1 MDNNNQMNAPL
12 ANKVVEVNLIKE
24 MKSSFLSYAMSV
36 IVSRAIP
43 DVRDGLKPVQRRI
56 LFGMDELGVY
66 PDKQYKKSAR
76 IVGDV
81 MGKYHPHGDSAIYD
95 AMVRMA
101 QDFNYRYPLVNGHG
115 NFGSIDGD
123 GAAHMRY
130 TEARMEKISAEMLKD
145 LRKDTVNFIDNYD
158 GSEVE
163 PQVLPAKIPNLLVN
177 GATGIAVGMATYIP
191 PHNLGEVIDGYIAY
205 INNPEID
212 PLDLMEL
219 IKGPDFPTGG
229 KILGLSGIREAY
241 LSGRG
246 TIRIQ
251 AKTEIVEMA
260 SGKKQII
267 IKEIPYQVN
276 KTTLIDRIATLT
288 KDKVIDGITDLRDE
302 SNRNGMRVVME
313 LRRDVNPDVLLN
325 NLYKN
330 SQMQVSF
337 GINML
342 ALVND
347 RPMVLPLK
355 EIIGYY
361 FDHQVD
367 VLTRKTKFDLNKA
380 IQREHLLQGFIK
392 ALDNIDDVI
401 HIIREAYDDAEAK
414 LTASF
419 GFSEIQAKA
428 ILALQLRRLSGLE
441 GEKIHKELQE
451 IESAISYY
459 NRVLEDKN
467 MQHQILIDEA
477 LEIKEK
483 YNDSRRTE
491 ISASE
496 DYDIDDEDLIPV
508 EDVIIAITTNG
519 YVKRMNVDVYKSQ
532 NRGGRGKT
540 GMKTNEDD
548 IIDSIIAMSTHDFLL
563 FFTSLGRVYKLKGY
577 RIPSYGRNSKGLP
590 IVNLLSLGENE
601 SLTACVSVKDFTEGN
616 LFFTTVKGLVKRTKV
631 SSFQNIRINGI
642 RAVSLKDDDQ
652 LQSVKLTDG
661 TRDIIIGASNGK
673 AIRFNEKNVRIMGRN
688 AAGVRG
694 ISLNGN
700 EEVIGVTI
708 VTEDRTQI
716 LAITE
721 KGYGKQTSVDEY
733 RLQGRG
739 GKGVKTI
746 HVTAKNGNLKKLISV
761 VGDEDLLVV
770 TDKGMIIRVPI
781 DQIAQTKR
789 ATQGV
794 KIINLLE
801 GHVVSTIAMVPK
813 EELIDDD
820 EAEIEDKELPEE
832 TIPVVHSLE
841 PLEKTSGYQELTD
854 FDNDV
859 DSDDAEDEN
868 EDDEIN
874 DILSDSY

>member
-1 MDNNNQMNAPL
+1 MNAPL

-496 DYDIDDEDLIPV
+496 DYDI
-508 EDVIIAITTNG
+508 
-519 YVKRMNVDVYKSQ
+519 
-532 NRGGRGKT
+532 
-540 GMKTNEDD
+540 
-548 IIDSIIAMSTHDFLL
+548 
-563 FFTSLGRVYKLKGY
+563 
-577 RIPSYGRNSKGLP
+577 
-590 IVNLLSLGENE
+590 
-601 SLTACVSVKDFTEGN
+601 
-616 LFFTTVKGLVKRTKV
+616 
-631 SSFQNIRINGI
+631 
-642 RAVSLKDDDQ
+642 
-652 LQSVKLTDG
+652 
-661 TRDIIIGASNGK
+661 
-673 AIRFNEKNVRIMGRN
+673 
-688 AAGVRG
+688 
-694 ISLNGN
+694 
-700 EEVIGVTI
+700 
-708 VTEDRTQI
+708 
-716 LAITE
+716 
-721 KGYGKQTSVDEY
+721 
-733 RLQGRG
+733 
-739 GKGVKTI
+739 
-746 HVTAKNGNLKKLISV
+746 
-761 VGDEDLLVV
+761 
-770 TDKGMIIRVPI
+770 
-781 DQIAQTKR
+781 
-789 ATQGV
+789 
-794 KIINLLE
+794 
-801 GHVVSTIAMVPK
+801 
-813 EELIDDD
+813 
-820 EAEIEDKELPEE
+820 
-832 TIPVVHSLE
+832 
-841 PLEKTSGYQELTD
+841 
-854 FDNDV
+854 
-859 DSDDAEDEN
+859 
-868 EDDEIN
+868 
-874 DILSDSY
+874 